1 MPVQRA
7 NQPQSKAST
16 TIDPLTTCSK
26 SELARMKRR
35 RKNVKKKV
43 ISFAACVAK
52 QHSLL
57 KQSIE
62 RESILKPYVDS
73 MSPCISKYLPTFLP
87 AAKASYLSDA
97 TLGTNAWSP
106 LCDRSRGHKKI
117 DCAEQILLRE
127 KYLLDIRRRSTKL
140 DRVFGELSCC
150 PEMISVPQKS
160 KLWRL
165 LEASIN
171 EVLSL
176 VERIRSVS
184 LHVVQMALEWHL
196 ARQMSHVYPTG
207 LAYAGQ
213 NYLIKMI
220 SDLTFLGDSPTM
232 QYYVGH
238 RASMANSLL
247 LPASNTASNEAYLK
261 ASDQVSLESKRAMLG

>member
-87 AAKASYLSDA
+87 AAKASYL
-97 TLGTNAWSP
+97 
-106 LCDRSRGHKKI
+106 
-117 DCAEQILLRE
+117 
-127 KYLLDIRRRSTKL
+127 LDIRRRSTKL

-184 LHVVQMALEWHL
+184 LHVVQMA
-196 ARQMSHVYPTG
+196 PTG